1 MHDQLVHSSLVGW
14 HQDEASSPVVST
26 SLGFM
31 CLWSAVF
38 I

>member
-1 MHDQLVHSSLVGW
+1 MHDELMHSSRLGW
-14 HQDEASSPVVST
+14 HQDEASSPLVST

-31 CLWSAVF
+31 CLRLAVF